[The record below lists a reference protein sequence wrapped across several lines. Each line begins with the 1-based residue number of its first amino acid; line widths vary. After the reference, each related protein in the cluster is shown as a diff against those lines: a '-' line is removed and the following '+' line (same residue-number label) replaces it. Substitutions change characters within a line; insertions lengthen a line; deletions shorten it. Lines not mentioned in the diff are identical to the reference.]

1 MEIREPKFSVGDK
14 VYCKQYKSSAII
26 TGVSDY
32 SFNKDKYFYNVE
44 WEHDDYLDEIH
55 EDLLEPY
62 TEKPKTVWDLK
73 NDDTYYLIDTDGDVM
88 NATWNDINI
97 DIDSKFRENGNVF
110 LTREEAE
117 FEVERRK
124 IETEM
129 LRLGG
134 RRTFKKGEN
143 NYYIVCDFDSNYGNR
158 LWISNNK
165 SDGFAQM
172 MIYFDSN
179 KECENAIETI
189 GKDRI
194 KKYIFVE
201 S

>member
-1 MEIREPKFSVGDK
+1 MEIREPKFKFGDK

-32 SFNKDKYFYNVE
+32 SFNNDKYFYNVE

-62 TEKPKTVWDLK
+62 IEKPKSVWDLK
-73 NDDTYYLIDTDGDVM
+73 ERDTYYVIGGYGEVIETK
-88 NATWNDINI
+88 WINS
-97 DIDSKFRENGNVF
+97 IDSNSRKIGNAF
-110 LTREEAE
+110 LTKEEAK

-124 IETEM
+124 VETEM

-134 RRTFKKGEN
+134 RRKFNRGKD
-143 NYYIVCDFDSNYGNR
+143 NYFIMYTRIEGLDYVNYHSMHEQGV
-158 LWISNNK
+158 
-165 SDGFAQM
+165 
-172 MIYFDSN
+172 IYFDS
-179 KECENAIETI
+179 ELDAINAVKTI

-194 KKYIFVE
+194 EKYIFGVE
-201 S
+201 

>member
-1 MEIREPKFSVGDK
+1 MEIREPRYKVGDK

-62 TEKPKTVWDLK
+62 TEKHKTVWDLK
-73 NDDTYYLIDTDGDVM
+73 EGDTCYAINTFNGKIYKDNFCDNGYYLGKKRELGDL
-88 NATWNDINI
+88 
-97 DIDSKFRENGNVF
+97 F
-110 LTREEAE
+110 LTKEEAE
-117 FEVERRK
+117 IEVERRK
-124 IETEM
+124 IEAEM
-129 LRLGG
+129 IRLGG
-134 RRTFKKGEN
+134 RRKFNRGKD
-143 NYYIVCDFDSNYGNR
+143 NYFIMYTRIEGLDYVNYQSMHEQGV
-158 LWISNNK
+158 
-165 SDGFAQM
+165 
-172 MIYFDSN
+172 IYFDS
-179 KECENAIETI
+179 ELDAINAVKTI
-189 GKDRI
+189 GKDKI

>member
-1 MEIREPKFSVGDK
+1 MIEIREPKYKVGDK
-14 VYCKQYKSSAII
+14 VYCKQYESSAII

-44 WEHDDYLDEIH
+44 WEYDDYLDEIH

-62 TEKPKTVWDLK
+62 TEKHKSVWDLK
-73 NDDTYYLIDTDGDVM
+73 EGDTYYVISGYGEVLET
-88 NATWNDINI
+88 TWKYNI
-97 DIDSKFRENGNVF
+97 DSNSRKIGNAF
-110 LTREEAE
+110 LTKEEAE

-134 RRTFKKGEN
+134 RRKFNRGKD
-143 NYYIVCDFDSNYGNR
+143 NYFIMYTRIEGLDYVNYQSMHEQGV
-158 LWISNNK
+158 
-165 SDGFAQM
+165 
-172 MIYFDSN
+172 IYFDS
-179 KECENAIETI
+179 ELDAINAVKTI
-189 GKDRI
+189 GKDKI
-194 KKYIFVE
+194 KKYIFGVE